1 MFQKNETKEWNKWIK
16 TKECFN
22 YIKTLIKIQRQTSS
36 LKNRCACSNCIKEGS
51 FHTFK
56 TIGDIFYL
64 KEDMTCESRDLGY
77 VLICS
82 IFYERYIGQTGEGKT
97 RAQDGLR
104 DYRQHNCQPQ
114 Y

>member
-16 TKECFN
+16 TKECFKD
-22 YIKTLIKIQRQTSS
+22 IKTLIEIQRQTSG

-56 TIGDIFYL
+56 TTGDIF
-64 KEDMTCESRDLGY
+64 
-77 VLICS
+77 
-82 IFYERYIGQTGEGKT
+82 YIGQTGEGKT
-97 RAQDGLR
+97 RVQDGLQN
-104 DYRQHNCQPQ
+104 YRQHNCQPQ